1 MPSFALLL
9 PWATHGCEAN
19 LAGPSG
25 QLSTYAI
32 ERFLAFALA
41 PADRPVGAPSP
52 TPDP

>member
-19 LAGPSG
+19 LAGPAG
-25 QLSTYAI
+25 QLSTYAV

-41 PADRPVGAPSP
+41 TADVRADAPGP
-52 TPDP
+52 TRDP